1 MSYQSQ
7 SPESMP
13 LCAEQVI
20 RDRIAELKAKLP
32 QMPHE
37 PSEPVHAVVSKVFP
51 DGANHTRTVDLA
63 NDWKRVG
70 GSIRDAVKQGG
81 EVVLRPLYAGEEP
94 KEKKDY
100 PSTKRIRELE
110 ALVERVARLR
120 PEAGEIGPG
129 MLASLVEEARGL
141 MSGKAQP

>member
-1 MSYQSQ
+1 MT
-7 SPESMP
+7 MP
-13 LCAEQVI
+13 LHEEQVI
-20 RDRIAELKAKLP
+20 RDQIATLKAQLP
-32 QMPHE
+32 PMPHE
-37 PSEPVHAVVSKVFP
+37 PSEPLHAVVSKVFP

-81 EVVLRPLYAGEEP
+81 EVVLRPLYAGEQASET
-94 KEKKDY
+94 KDY

-110 ALVERVARLR
+110 ALVVRVARLP

-129 MLASLVEEARGL
+129 VLASLVEEARGL
-141 MSGKAQP
+141 MAGKADAPR